1 MSGYKAWSIGEVV
14 EAGDFQTY
22 IQNQTVMKFAD
33 AAGRTS
39 ELGDSVSEGM
49 LSYLVSTETF
59 QYYTGAVWENISN
72 PGDITA
78 VTAGTALTGG
88 GTDGDVTLNVDLSA
102 VTIPASQISDLTATA
117 AELNILDGVTATTA
131 ELNILDG
138 VTADA
143 TELNYVDGVTSGIQS
158 QLDDKALLTSAVN
171 AKTAAYTLAL
181 GDKASLITATGTL
194 TITIP
199 GATFSTGDKVDFIN
213 IGTGTI
219 TFLGSGVTIN
229 SVDNALSIDTRWAA
243 ASLFFISPLSAVLV
257 GKLA

>member
-1 MSGYKAWSIGEVV
+1 MSGYKEWSIGEVV

-88 GTDGDVTLNVDLSA
+88 GTSGDVTLNVDLSA

-117 AELNILDGVTATTA
+117 AELNILDGVTATSA

-158 QLDDKALLTSAVN
+158 QLDARVLETNGAVTTAATGSNVVRNITLSTSAPSSGSD
-171 AKTAAYTLAL
+171 
-181 GDKASLITATGTL
+181 GD
-194 TITIP
+194 
-199 GATFSTGDKVDFIN
+199 V
-213 IGTGTI
+213 
-219 TFLGSGVTIN
+219 
-229 SVDNALSIDTRWAA
+229 W
-243 ASLFFISPLSAVLV
+243 LV
-257 GKLA
+257 YEA

>member
-88 GTDGDVTLNVDLSA
+88 GTTGDVTLNVDLSA

-117 AELNILDGVTATTA
+117 AELNILDGVTATSA

-158 QLDDKALLTSAVN
+158 QLDARVLETNGAVTTAATGSNVVRNITLSTSAPSSGSD
-171 AKTAAYTLAL
+171 
-181 GDKASLITATGTL
+181 GD
-194 TITIP
+194 
-199 GATFSTGDKVDFIN
+199 V
-213 IGTGTI
+213 
-219 TFLGSGVTIN
+219 
-229 SVDNALSIDTRWAA
+229 W
-243 ASLFFISPLSAVLV
+243 LV
-257 GKLA
+257 YEA